1 MVTELS
7 GGQLM
12 KDLKEHVRSTAIIL
26 SGATILSTAVI
37 LSRKHGMVF
46 SLVII

>member
-26 SGATILSTAVI
+26 STAVI
-37 LSRKHGMVF
+37 LSRKHGKVF
-46 SLVII
+46 SLVIT